1 MYGTRS
7 APYSKQMASAIF
19 IFNQRGEEVI
29 ARHYRA
35 DVPKSSVDAFR
46 SKIIGAKATGQNPP
60 VLLIEGTSFMFVRHT
75 NIFVVGA
82 TRSNANAGL
91 IFEYLFQKLRIIKSY
106 LGDKFKDEDVHGNFT
121 LIYELF
127 DETMDYGYPQNC
139 AVEVLRLYINLGS
152 IIPFVATPTATGSQL
167 TSQITGAID
176 WRREGIR
183 YRKNEVYIDIHETV
197 TLIIS
202 QSNTVLRAEILGKVM
217 MRTALS
223 GMPECKFGLNDK
235 LIMEKESGPDSAGAV
250 TGSGSKRG
258 VEIDDCTFHKCVRLG
273 KFDTERTITFIPPD
287 GEFELM
293 KYRVTAPSQPFTVR
307 FTMSEEGKTKLV
319 VSVTLS
325 AEFSEEY
332 KAKFATVKVPMPPT
346 AATARSNATRGRAT
360 YKPAERA
367 LVWKIPNMQGM
378 QAAELR
384 AEVDLLPA
392 MREKPWV
399 KPPISVDF
407 NIPMYSSSGVQV
419 RFLKVY
425 EKSSYETTK
434 WVRYL
439 SKAGEVQYRIS

>member
-1 MYGTRS
+1 
-7 APYSKQMASAIF
+7 MASAIF

-35 DVPKSSVDAFR
+35 DIPKSSVDAFR

-60 VLLIEGTSFMFVRHT
+60 VLLIEGTSFLFVKHE
-75 NIFVVGA
+75 NIFIVGA
-82 TRSNANAGL
+82 TRANANAGM

-106 LGDKFKDEDVHGNFT
+106 LGNEFRDEAIHANFT

-139 AVEVLRLYINLGS
+139 AIEVLRLYINFES
-152 IIPFVATPTATGSQL
+152 MIPFVAAPSATGSQL

-197 TLIIS
+197 TLILS
-202 QSNTVLRAEILGKVM
+202 QTGTVLRAETHGKVM
-217 MRTALS
+217 MRTNLS

-235 LIMEKESGPDSAGAV
+235 LIMEKESEGGAGGV
-250 TGSGSKRG
+250 GGKRG
-258 VEIDDCTFHKCVRLG
+258 VEIDDCTFHKCVRLSKYG
-273 KFDTERTITFIPPD
+273 MERIITFIPPD

-293 KYRVTAPSQPFTVR
+293 KYRVTTPSQPFTVQ
-307 FTMSEEGKTKLV
+307 TSITEEGKTKLIV
-319 VSVTLS
+319 EVTLT
-325 AEFSEEY
+325 ADFPEEY
-332 KAKFATVKVPMPPT
+332 KAKYATVKIPMPPT
-346 AATARSNATRGRAT
+346 AAAARSHASRGKAT
-360 YKPAERA
+360 YKPGERA
-367 LVWKIPNMQGM
+367 LVWKISHLQGM
-378 QAAELR
+378 QAAQLH
-384 AEVDLLPA
+384 AEVELLPA
-392 MREKPWV
+392 IREKPWV

-407 NIPMYSSSGVQV
+407 HIPMYSSSGVQV

-439 SKAGEVQYRIS
+439 SKAGEYQYRIS